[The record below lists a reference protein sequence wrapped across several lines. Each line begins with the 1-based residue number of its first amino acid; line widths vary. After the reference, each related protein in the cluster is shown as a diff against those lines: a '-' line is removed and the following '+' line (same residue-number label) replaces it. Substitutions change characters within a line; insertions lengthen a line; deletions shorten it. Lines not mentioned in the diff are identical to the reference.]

1 MVQLSYN
8 NWLRMQ
14 ILLQIALIQD
24 NHATHLRES
33 SAFSVPFGEYLRFFT
48 AEKRD
53 NKGFAESGVKL
64 FLVI

>member
-1 MVQLSYN
+1 
-8 NWLRMQ
+8 MQ

-24 NHATHLRES
+24 NHETLLCES
-33 SAFSVPFGEYLRFFT
+33 SAFSGLCGEYLRFFT

-64 FLVI
+64 FLLI